1 MLDSNVSPGSDGLGF
16 QSVWN
21 SAKVAVSGA
30 LRTAPIWIAA
40 GLLAFVVVGRIS
52 GAQVPDPAA
61 TAELGLTGQA
71 VWPFYDVVLSE
82 SEAEAVEQEAAV
94 RDAIGAE
101 FISYEVRRPDNV
113 GLIEIRV
120 TASTEEAAI
129 RGVSAAADAVV
140 AEDLRSV
147 TQRLT
152 AEVDALTASEAESTA
167 ELEDVVERIEA
178 LTNRFVPNL
187 EESTRRLLD
196 QQLQIL
202 NAERDSAQRLQ
213 LRAKEDLQ
221 RLAVEMETTTSQ
233 VEVSNL
239 SSTAAIEQSSRSLQL
254 AAAVGV
260 ALAAALALNVLSR
273 DHGRIQ
279 NPAHVRAAM
288 GVPAIAFP
296 SSPTSSVALAR
307 LLYAMRE
314 ESGTRMVGVASV
326 PSGADNAHE
335 MSLALKSIGEDVLVT
350 EFGFET
356 EKPEGLAF
364 SVLDPFDATTI
375 DAQMACDAAII
386 VVWENN
392 TRMWHLRRKVAMLE
406 ERGLPVRGVLL
417 RREA

>member
-1 MLDSNVSPGSDGLGF
+1 MLESNVSSGSDGLGF
-16 QSVWN
+16 QSVWD

-30 LRTAPIWIAA
+30 VRTAPLWMLA
-40 GLLAFVVVGRIS
+40 GVIAFVAVGRIS
-52 GAQVPDPAA
+52 GAQVPDPTA

-94 RDAIGAE
+94 RDELGND

-120 TASTEEAAI
+120 TAATEEAA
-129 RGVSAAADAVV
+129 RAGVVAAADAVV
-140 AEDLRSV
+140 AEDLRAV
-147 TQRLT
+147 TERLN
-152 AEVDALTASEAESTA
+152 AEIDALTASEAQSTA
-167 ELEDVVERIEA
+167 ELEDVVGRIEA
-178 LTNRFVPNL
+178 LTARFVPNL
-187 EESTRRLLD
+187 EESSRRLLD

-221 RLAVEMETTTSQ
+221 RLGVEMETTTSQ
-233 VEVSNL
+233 IEISNL
-239 SSTAAIEQSSRSLQL
+239 SSTAAIERSSRSLQV
-254 AAAVGV
+254 AAALGV

-288 GVPAIAFP
+288 GVPAIQFP
-296 SSPTSSVALAR
+296 DSPTSSVALAR

-314 ESGTRMVGVASV
+314 ESGTRMIGVAAV
-326 PSGADNAHE
+326 PSGADSAHE

-350 EFGFET
+350 EFGFEA

-364 SVLDPFDATTI
+364 SILDPFDSTTI
-375 DAQMACDAAII
+375 DAQMACDTAI
-386 VVWENN
+386 VVVWQNN
-392 TRMWHLRRKVAMLE
+392 TRMWHLRRKVALLE

-417 RREA
+417 RRED